1 MRACRSGID
10 VCHSIIT
17 YTNNTKDFMVPS
29 VWGTVDKKED
39 PYAPQQSGGC
49 CVVM

>member
-17 YTNNTKDFMVPS
+17 YKNNTKDFMVPS